1 MFSLSFQTG
10 ICLGVILDL
19 SSVLSYDKYARLKY
33 TNAMGNIGL
42 RYSLF
47 NEWMTSYLGK
57 GNVLSFFVLYRD
69 QCLNNNTNFKVT
81 YTFQRQILFLR
92 LCCSTQLTCIS
103 VAFME
108 AIYTSSIEKNY
119 SQVIINLSHLNVM
132 RLW

>member
-1 MFSLSFQTG
+1 MRWA
-10 ICLGVILDL
+10 ILDCDIL
-19 SSVLSYDKYARLKY
+19 CSM
-33 TNAMGNIGL
+33 N
-42 RYSLF
+42 
-47 NEWMTSYLGK
+47 WMTSYLGK